1 MLILKTVKIICFYT
15 LLQVLILSDLK
26 LHKKWA
32 LRGFRSCQSCESSVH
47 GHYCRRPVLQ
57 LVERT
62 AQAEACATKSK
73 NASRM
78 LALWRRTTIY
88 YSESSM
94 RERQLF
100 VKWIKLL
107 ERCQPCRVLLSRVQR
122 NGPPNYIAE
131 EGPVRRK
138 EKTPGELA
146 RLR

>member
-1 MLILKTVKIICFYT
+1 MLILKTVKVICFYT

-78 LALWRRTTIY
+78 LALWRRTTILLRKY
-88 YSESSM
+88 YTGAAAFCQM
-94 RERQLF
+94 DKAAREMPAL
-100 VKWIKLL
+100 
-107 ERCQPCRVLLSRVQR
+107 
-122 NGPPNYIAE
+122 
-131 EGPVRRK
+131 
-138 EKTPGELA
+138 
-146 RLR
+146 